1 MGGKTSSKKW
11 IRAESNFIALIATNQ
26 ICQILAIFQW
36 LNSKGLYLSL
46 QIDRKNRCHVSPS
59 SMKREMRKFFDVV
72 VQWGPERNVKKSVMH
87 MQSCANLLFFCRS
100 RCLSFLLSTYERNIS
115 TDLVCVPM
123 DLLPWAPVP
132 LGFPAVLGLWEGG
145 TGARGVEVYLG
156 DLPDDEPVLEGLD
169 WYWKKKERVLK

>member
-1 MGGKTSSKKW
+1 M
-11 IRAESNFIALIATNQ
+11 
-26 ICQILAIFQW
+26 
-36 LNSKGLYLSL
+36 YLSL
-46 QIDRKNRCHVSPS
+46 QIDTKNHCHVFPS

-72 VQWGPERNVKKSVMH
+72 VQWGPERNVKKSV
-87 MQSCANLLFFCRS
+87 FCRR
-100 RCLSFLLSTYERNIS
+100 RCLSSLLSTYGRNIS

-145 TGARGVEVYLG
+145 TGARGVEVFLG

-169 WYWKKKERVLK
+169 WYWKKKRGYLNNRSRTSSVARPLKWTAESRLLDLRGRTSPLGLKIIAKWRYCICPAND